1 MPATAAWL
9 ASLEALLNRS
19 IDGSAQAAA
28 LTRRLQG
35 TSLDIDA
42 GITRVRARAVG
53 SRLVLLASDETSADA
68 VISGSLPALLQLLRG
83 GAAPLAGKAAAAVS
97 GNAEVANLYRSLF
110 LLARPDPEEELS
122 RWIGDFAARRVS
134 RFAGQ
139 TIEFARRVRRTAGE
153 NIAEY
158 LQEESRDLVNGTEL
172 EEFLRGVD
180 DVRET
185 ADRIEAR
192 LERLGTSAK
201 GTP

>member
-53 SRLVLLASDETSADA
+53 SRLVLLASDKSSADA
-68 VISGSLPALLQLLRG
+68 VISRSLAGLLQLLRG